1 MISPQLAQNQTINNV
16 NTDYA
21 IANILNQ
28 LSFDYIYHIV
38 NDSLNMKFRPYSAP
52 MPNIPYSLEQNFK
65 MQLDAVP
72 SSRDDI
78 LQKREE
84 VNLTII
90 KILCD
95 YYNLSYNASDDVYSD
110 AFYLYKFLVSDF
122 TNTVVLFYVNYII
135 QEKKHIYENLN
146 LQDAKKTKDS
156 SYTYSKKL
164 YSNNIIA
171 AIHSNIIPIVK
182 DIATYN
188 ISLQDVIDVR
198 YMGDEQNTAYHLN
211 SIISDNGYFYDYI
224 RSFVTSD
231 TTMADVINC
240 IKLQLQTVT
249 GEMIRLQKL

>member
-95 YYNLSYNASDDVYSD
+95 YYNISYNASDDVYSD

-135 QEKKHIYENLN
+135 QEKKHIYDNLN
-146 LQDAKKTKDS
+146 LQDAKKNKDS

>member
-146 LQDAKKTKDS
+146 LQDAKKNKDS

>member
-72 SSRDDI
+72 SSRDDS

-84 VNLTII
+84 VNVTII
-90 KILCD
+90 KILRD

-122 TNTVVLFYVNYII
+122 TNTVVQFYVNYII
-135 QEKKHIYENLN
+135 QEKKHIYDNLN
-146 LQDAKKTKDS
+146 LQEAKKNKDS

-211 SIISDNGYFYDYI
+211 QIISDNGYFYDYI
-224 RSFVTSD
+224 RSFITSNE
-231 TTMADVINC
+231 TMADVINC

>member
-122 TNTVVLFYVNYII
+122 TNTAVLFYVNYII
-135 QEKKHIYENLN
+135 QEKKHIYDNLN
-146 LQDAKKTKDS
+146 LQDAKKNKDS

>member
-1 MISPQLAQNQTINNV
+1 
-16 NTDYA
+16 
-21 IANILNQ
+21 
-28 LSFDYIYHIV
+28 
-38 NDSLNMKFRPYSAP
+38 MKFRPYSAP

-146 LQDAKKTKDS
+146 LQDAKKNKDS

-211 SIISDNGYFYDYI
+211 SIISDNGYFYDCI

>member
-52 MPNIPYSLEQNFK
+52 MPSIPYSLEQNFK

-84 VNLTII
+84 VNITII

-146 LQDAKKTKDS
+146 LQDAKKNKDS

>member
-146 LQDAKKTKDS
+146 LQDAKKNKDS

-231 TTMADVINC
+231 TTMADVINS

>member
-28 LSFDYIYHIV
+28 LSFDYIYHIA

-146 LQDAKKTKDS
+146 LQDAKKNKDS

>member
-146 LQDAKKTKDS
+146 LQDAKKNKDS

-198 YMGDEQNTAYHLN
+198 YMGDEQNAAYHLN

>member
-16 NTDYA
+16 NTDSA

-135 QEKKHIYENLN
+135 QEKKHIYDNLN
-146 LQDAKKTKDS
+146 LQDAKKNKDS

>member
-21 IANILNQ
+21 FAMILNQ
-28 LSFDYIYHIV
+28 LSFDYIFHIV

-135 QEKKHIYENLN
+135 QEKKHIYDNLN
-146 LQDAKKTKDS
+146 LQDAKKNKDS

-249 GEMIRLQKL
+249 GEMIRL

>member
-65 MQLDAVP
+65 MQLDAVL

-135 QEKKHIYENLN
+135 QEKKHIYDNLN
-146 LQDAKKTKDS
+146 LQDAKKNKDS

>member
-84 VNLTII
+84 ANLTII

-146 LQDAKKTKDS
+146 LQDAKKNKDS

>member
-84 VNLTII
+84 ANLTII

-135 QEKKHIYENLN
+135 Q
-146 LQDAKKTKDS
+146 
-156 SYTYSKKL
+156 
-164 YSNNIIA
+164 
-171 AIHSNIIPIVK
+171 
-182 DIATYN
+182 
-188 ISLQDVIDVR
+188 
-198 YMGDEQNTAYHLN
+198 
-211 SIISDNGYFYDYI
+211 
-224 RSFVTSD
+224 
-231 TTMADVINC
+231 
-240 IKLQLQTVT
+240 
-249 GEMIRLQKL
+249 